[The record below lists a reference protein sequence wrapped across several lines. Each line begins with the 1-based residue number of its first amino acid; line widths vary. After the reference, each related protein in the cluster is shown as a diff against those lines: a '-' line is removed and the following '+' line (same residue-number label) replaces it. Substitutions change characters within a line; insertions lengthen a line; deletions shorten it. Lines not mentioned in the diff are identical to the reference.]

1 MSCYRLAAMVAYSTL
16 LIVNTYAAEAARRNQ
31 EPETKFR
38 PPATPLVACDPY
50 FSIWSPGGEL
60 AAADT
65 THWTGKPHRLIS
77 LVRIDGKPYR
87 LMGVMPADIP
97 ALKQTGLAVTPTQS
111 AYEFAGNGVRLKL
124 TFTTPLIPDDIDT
137 LSRPITY
144 LTYEVSATDGKK
156 HDLEIFFS
164 ASAELAVN
172 VPKQLVTH
180 NTVDVPGL
188 AVQRIGSQEQAIL
201 ATKGDD
207 RRIDWGYL
215 YVAAPSDEVVSQ
227 ALNKESLLCK
237 DFLVGVPLKQSEASD
252 AVPAQD
258 IAAGITITCPQVASE
273 PMIRWLMLAY
283 DDIYSIEYMQN
294 KLRPYWRRNGLT
306 AEGLLAESAKH
317 YAELKK
323 RCDQFDADLLADLE
337 QSGGAEYAQIAALA
351 YRQAFAAGKFV
362 ADANGMP
369 LQFSK
374 ENHSNGC
381 IATAD
386 VFYPM
391 APQFLLFGPALAKS
405 FLVPYLEYSTS
416 ERWKFPFAPHDLGTY
431 PMANGQVY
439 GGGEKTEENQMP
451 VEESGNILILVAAV
465 AQIEGNSSL
474 ADKYWPQL
482 TMWAEYLKGKGFNP
496 ENQLCTDD
504 FAGHLAHNVNLSAKA
519 IVALGAYAKLA
530 EMRGD
535 REVASEYKELAQQF
549 ANRWVTEAD
558 AGDHFRL
565 TFDRS
570 NSWSQKY
577 NLVWDRIL
585 GLDLFPESVRQK
597 EMSYYKTVQNEYGLP
612 LDNRS
617 TYTKLDWIL
626 WSATLTEN
634 RDDFQALVSPVYR
647 FLLETPDKSPMSD
660 WYHTHDAK
668 KVGFTARPVVGGIF
682 LKLLYDRDL
691 WNKWAEFG
699 PKATGEYAPLPTP
712 PKVTTAVPAADT
724 QAAYWR
730 YTMERPLG
738 DWFSVEYNDSHWNNG
753 PSGFGTAETPGAVI
767 GTVWNTSNIWLR
779 RKFDLP
785 SQFDGQL
792 YFHVHNDE
800 DARIFINGVLA
811 AEIVG
816 YSNGYFRFP
825 INRQAVAAL
834 KPTGNVLAVHC
845 RQTRGGQYIDVGISE
860 VEEPLQRSLPTKGKE
875 E

>member
-1 MSCYRLAAMVAYSTL
+1 MNCYRLTAIAAVIVS
-16 LIVNTYAAEAARRNQ
+16 LIAASPIVDTHAAEATKEAQ
-31 EPETKFR
+31 KGALKFR

-60 AAADT
+60 AAEDT
-65 THWTGKPHRLIS
+65 THWTGKPHRLVS

-87 LMGVMPADIP
+87 LMGTMPANVP
-97 ALKQTGLAVTPTQS
+97 ALKQTGLTVTPTQS
-111 AYEFAGNGVRLKL
+111 AYEFAVDGIQLKL

-144 LTYEVSATDGKK
+144 LTYEASATDGKK
-156 HDLEIFFS
+156 HDLQIFFS
-164 ASAELAVN
+164 AAAELAVN
-172 VPKQLVTH
+172 IPKQQVTS

-188 AVQRIGSQEQAIL
+188 SVQRIGSQNQAIL

-215 YVAAPSDEVVSQ
+215 YVAAPNDEVTSQ
-227 ALNKESLLCK
+227 AFNESGTLCE
-237 DFLVGVPLKQSEASD
+237 DFVAGSALQQAKTVSGI
-252 AVPAQD
+252 PAEGM
-258 IAAGITITCPQVASE
+258 AAGLTIACPQVTDAPVS
-273 PMIRWLMLAY
+273 RWLILAY
-283 DDIYSIEYMQN
+283 DDIYSIEFMHN
-294 KLRPYWRRNGLT
+294 RLRPYWRRNGLT
-306 AEGLLAESAKH
+306 AEGLLQESAQN
-317 YAELKK
+317 YTELKA
-323 RCDQFDADLLADLE
+323 RCVKFDSELLADLE

-391 APQFLLFGPALAKS
+391 SPQFLLFGPALAKS
-405 FLVPYLEYSTS
+405 FLVPYLEYTTS

-451 VEESGNILILVAAV
+451 VEECGNVLILMGAV
-465 AQIEGNSSL
+465 AKIDGNSAF

-519 IVALGAYAKLA
+519 IVALGAYAQLC

-535 REVASEYKELAQQF
+535 KQAAEEFGGLAKEF
-549 ANRWVTEAD
+549 AERWVVEAD

-565 TFDRS
+565 TFDRAD
-570 NSWSQKY
+570 SWSQKY

-585 GLDLFPESVRQK
+585 GLNLFPESVRQK
-597 EMSYYKTVQNEYGLP
+597 EMAYYKTVQNKYGLP

-626 WSATLTEN
+626 WTATLTEN
-634 RDDFQALVSPVYR
+634 QDDFQTLVSPVSR
-647 FLLETPDKSPMSD
+647 FLSETPDKSPMTD

-668 KVGFTARPVVGGIF
+668 KVGFTARPVVGGVF
-682 LKLLYDRDL
+682 LKLLYDKNL
-691 WNKWAEFG
+691 WKKWAEFG
-699 PKATGEYAPLPTP
+699 PKTTGEYAPLPTP
-712 PKVTTAVPAADT
+712 PKITTTLPAADSE
-724 QAAYWR
+724 AANWKYS
-730 YTMERPLG
+730 TERPQG
-738 DWFSVEYNDSHWNNG
+738 DWLDVEYDDSHWNEG
-753 PSGFGTAETPGAVI
+753 PSGFGTVGTPGAVI
-767 GTVWNTSNIWLR
+767 GTVWNSRNIWLR

-785 SQFDGQL
+785 ALPDGQL
-792 YFHVHNDE
+792 YLHVHNDE
-800 DARIFINGVLA
+800 DAKIFINGVLA

-816 YSNGYFRFP
+816 FSNGYFRFP
-825 INRQAVAAL
+825 ISQEAVAAL
-834 KPTGNVLAVHC
+834 KPTGNILAVHC
-845 RQTRGGQYIDVGISE
+845 KQTAGGQYIDVGINAI
-860 VEEPLQRSLPTKGKE
+860 EELVR
-875 E
+875 